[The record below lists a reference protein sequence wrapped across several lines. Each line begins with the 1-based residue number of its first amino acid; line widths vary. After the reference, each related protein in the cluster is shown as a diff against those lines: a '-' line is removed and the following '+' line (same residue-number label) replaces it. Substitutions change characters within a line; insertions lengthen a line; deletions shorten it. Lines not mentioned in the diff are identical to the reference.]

1 MEFNQHVDAALA
13 AFVESTKFFRE
24 MGDAMSEFSD
34 NEEIQRLLEASAQ
47 QRVEHAE
54 NLIRLK
60 SKHQSLSQ
68 ELQKAQGESATIE
81 DFERIWQERSEAV
94 ERKRINVKNI
104 ADFKNFKRTVES
116 AAGTGSAQNG
126 QANGAARDDKDD
138 DDDDDLIIEGVEDT
152 GGEIFSLYDPWSKA
166 LMKNPVR
173 NSMCGHI
180 YDRDSV
186 MLIIKDNIGIRCP
199 VLGCANKTYIQPAHL
214 VEDANVRRK
223 VRQQMAEEAATEEG
237 SSEEEDED

>member
-1 MEFNQHVDAALA
+1 MEFNQHVDAVLST
-13 AFVESTKFFRE
+13 FVDNTKFFKE
-24 MGDAMSEFSD
+24 MADAMSEFSD
-34 NEEIQRLLEASAQ
+34 DGEIQKLLDASAQ

-54 NLIRLK
+54 KLIRLK

-68 ELQKAQGESATIE
+68 EMQKAQGESATIE
-81 DFERIWQERSEAV
+81 EFERIWQERSEAV

-116 AAGTGSAQNG
+116 AAAPGSAQNG
-126 QANGAARDDKDD
+126 QANGAARA

-173 NSMCGHI
+173 NKMCGHI

-223 VRQQMAEEAATEEG
+223 VRQQMAEEAETEEG

>member
-1 MEFNQHVDAALA
+1 
-13 AFVESTKFFRE
+13 
-24 MGDAMSEFSD
+24 MSEFSD
-34 NEEIQRLLEASAQ
+34 DGEIQKLLDASAQ

-54 NLIRLK
+54 KLIRLK

-68 ELQKAQGESATIE
+68 EMQKAQGESATIE
-81 DFERIWQERSEAV
+81 EFERIWQERSEAV

-104 ADFKNFKRTVES
+104 ADFKNFKRTVAS
-116 AAGTGSAQNG
+116 AAAPGSEQNG
-126 QANGAARDDKDD
+126 QANGAARAA
-138 DDDDDLIIEGVEDT
+138 DDDDLIIEDT

-173 NSMCGHI
+173 NKMCGHI

-223 VRQQMAEEAATEEG
+223 VRQQMAEEAETEEG

>member
-1 MEFNQHVDAALA
+1 
-13 AFVESTKFFRE
+13 
-24 MGDAMSEFSD
+24 MSEFSD
-34 NEEIQRLLEASAQ
+34 DGEIQKLLDASAQ

-54 NLIRLK
+54 KLIRLK

-68 ELQKAQGESATIE
+68 EMQKAQGESATIE
-81 DFERIWQERSEAV
+81 EFERIWQERSEAV

-104 ADFKNFKRTVES
+104 ADFKNFKRTVAS
-116 AAGTGSAQNG
+116 AAAPGSEQNG
-126 QANGAARDDKDD
+126 QANGAARAA
-138 DDDDDLIIEGVEDT
+138 DDDDLIIEDT

-173 NSMCGHI
+173 NKMCGHI

-223 VRQQMAEEAATEEG
+223 VRQQMAEEAETEEG
-237 SSEEEDED
+237 SSEEEDGTVNTQ

>member
-1 MEFNQHVDAALA
+1 
-13 AFVESTKFFRE
+13 
-24 MGDAMSEFSD
+24 MSEFSD
-34 NEEIQRLLEASAQ
+34 DGEIQKLLDASAQ

-54 NLIRLK
+54 KLIRLK

-68 ELQKAQGESATIE
+68 EMQKAQGESATIE
-81 DFERIWQERSEAV
+81 EFERIWQERSEAV

-116 AAGTGSAQNG
+116 AAAPGSAQNG
-126 QANGAARDDKDD
+126 QANGAARAA
-138 DDDDDLIIEGVEDT
+138 DDDDLIIEDT

-173 NSMCGHI
+173 NKMCGHI

-223 VRQQMAEEAATEEG
+223 VRQQMAEEAETEEG

>member
-1 MEFNQHVDAALA
+1 
-13 AFVESTKFFRE
+13 
-24 MGDAMSEFSD
+24 MSEFSD
-34 NEEIQRLLEASAQ
+34 DGEIQKLLDASAQ

-54 NLIRLK
+54 KLIRLK

-68 ELQKAQGESATIE
+68 EMQKAQGESATIE
-81 DFERIWQERSEAV
+81 EFERIWQERSEAV

-104 ADFKNFKRTVES
+104 ADFKNFKRTVAS
-116 AAGTGSAQNG
+116 AAAPGSEQNG
-126 QANGAARDDKDD
+126 QANGAARAA
-138 DDDDDLIIEGVEDT
+138 DDDDLIIEDT

-173 NSMCGHI
+173 NKMCGHI

-223 VRQQMAEEAATEEG
+223 VRQQMAEEAETQEG